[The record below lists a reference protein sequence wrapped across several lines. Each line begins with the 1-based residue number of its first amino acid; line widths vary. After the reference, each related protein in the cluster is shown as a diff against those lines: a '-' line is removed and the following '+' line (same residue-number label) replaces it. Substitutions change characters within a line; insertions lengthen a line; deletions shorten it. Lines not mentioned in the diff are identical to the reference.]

1 MHVKALIPCG
11 GKGTR
16 LRPLTHTIAKP
27 LVPVAN
33 KPILHYILEQ
43 IVEAGI
49 TDIGIVVSP
58 ENLLYFRE
66 ALGDGA
72 RWGSKISYILQREQ
86 RGLADTVIQAKEFL
100 EESSFLMFLG
110 DNLIQKGIKE
120 IVNEFRDSNADAII
134 QLKSVEDP
142 RRFGVA
148 IIDEHNRIIRL
159 FEKPQVPPSNLAV
172 VGVYLFRPVIH
183 QAVNGIIPSKR
194 GELEI
199 TDAIQKLV
207 DLNCRVEARVMD
219 GWWLD
224 TGRKEELLAANRII
238 LEEQTGLNIEG
249 EVDQESLLK
258 GPVELGK
265 GSKVSQSIICGPVRI
280 GENVTV
286 HRSYIGPHTSIGSGT
301 ILNNVNLQYSVVM
314 ENCQLANIDQLR
326 DSIIGYNCKIER
338 SLHVKEPLNLLIGDN
353 CEVLL

>member
-1 MHVKALIPCG
+1 MKALIPCG

-16 LRPLTHTIAKP
+16 LRPLTNTIAKP
-27 LVPVAN
+27 LVPLAN

-58 ENLLYFRE
+58 ENLHYFRE
-66 ALGDGA
+66 ALGDGT
-72 RWGSKISYILQREQ
+72 RWGCKISLILQREQ

-100 EESSFLMFLG
+100 NESPFLMFLG
-110 DNLIQKGIKE
+110 DNLIQKGVKE
-120 IVNEFRDSNADAII
+120 IVTEFRYSPADAII
-134 QLKSVEDP
+134 QLKSVDDP

-148 IIDEHNRIIRL
+148 IIDEHNRIIKL
-159 FEKPQVPPSNLAV
+159 VEKPQVPPSNLAV

-183 QAVNGIIPSKR
+183 QAVNSIIPSKR

-207 DLNCRVEARVMD
+207 DLNYRVEARVME

-224 TGRKEELLAANRII
+224 TGRKAELLAANRII
-238 LEEQTGLNIEG
+238 LEEQTIQSIQG
-249 EVDQESLLK
+249 EVDKESVLK
-258 GPVELGK
+258 GSVELGK

-280 GENVTV
+280 GENVTI

-301 ILNNVNLQYSVVM
+301 NINNVNLQYSVVM

-338 SLHVKEPLNLLIGDN
+338 SIDVKDSLNLLIGDN